1 VLLRALA
8 KSPRARFPSIRD
20 FASAFE
26 AAALDRPAEVTP
38 LPMVLPP
45 PLPVG
50 SVHATAAAAEMKPP
64 LKQLTTFSRTTG
76 EITEPVMP
84 QPLARMRRSRYAFGL
99 LGIVAA
105 AALVILL
112 ARPHS
117 PSVVT
122 AASAVRTWPVA
133 APAQPAAPSISPLAS
148 TPMSHAGESEDPKN
162 GPSAGRNSVKKSHMT
177 NGAASFA
184 SRFDRRGG
192 KRKASSMPKADAVPL
207 QPRVVKR
214 TIIREL

>member
-1 VLLRALA
+1 
-8 KSPRARFPSIRD
+8 
-20 FASAFE
+20 
-26 AAALDRPAEVTP
+26 
-38 LPMVLPP
+38 MMLPP
-45 PLPVG
+45 LLPVG
-50 SVHATAAAAEMKPP
+50 SVDATAAAAEMKPL

-76 EITEPVMP
+76 ELTELVMP
-84 QPLARMRRSRYAFGL
+84 QPQAPMRRSRYAFGL

-112 ARPHS
+112 VRPHS

-122 AASAVRTWPVA
+122 AAPAVRTWPVA

-148 TPMSHAGESEDPKN
+148 TPTSYAGESESPKN

-177 NGAASFA
+177 KGAASFE
-184 SRFDRRGG
+184 SRFDRRSG
-192 KRKASSMPKADAVPL
+192 KRKASSMPKGAAMPL